1 MDISPT
7 AAALNSTGLV
17 FKLYGEH
24 FGAGTVPLAVTGN
37 SPQRAP
43 KSNVGYDHPEVRAGS
58 ATWPLDVI
66 AALAP
71 DHRTLRIGI
80 VNATLE
86 PRNIAIK
93 TMHLKVTGRGTAWL
107 LTGDSL
113 DAENK
118 AAAPPKVTIREMPAA
133 TLSGALFVPAK
144 SAAVF
149 EFPIA
154 SSR

>member
-7 AAALNSTGLV
+7 GAALNSTGLV

-24 FGAGTVPLAVTGN
+24 FGTGTVPLAVTGN

-43 KSNVGYDHPEVRAGS
+43 KYNAGYDHPQVNAGS
-58 ATWPLDVI
+58 ATWPLDVV

-71 DHRTLRIGI
+71 DKRTLRIGI

-86 PRNIAIK
+86 PRKIAIK
-93 TMHLKVTGRGTAWL
+93 TKHLKITGRGSAWL

-118 AAAPPKVTIREMPAA
+118 AGAPPKVTIRELPAA
-133 TLSGALFVPAK
+133 TLSGGLAVPTK
-144 SAAVF
+144 SVAVF
-149 EFPIA
+149 EFPVA
-154 SSR
+154 TSR